1 MVANG
6 PPKWISQTQ
15 HIGRSKF
22 GVPQNHSKSTKL
34 LHSNSRWS
42 QHYRSGKRFCFFF
55 GSWDRH
61 IPSPT
66 DIFFACHCP
75 LARARVERTAA
86 SKLGSKVQ
94 FGGQSRMKVP
104 CWWIRGTFPQ
114 ICFHMFPHTHDQSW
128 HPLLAKL
135 GVLILFT
142 SGSEVLPRSASAG
155 GSIEWP
161 QIWRSC
167 RPYGGTTPGGC
178 SFSVDCHQVSLSKWV
193 SAIMRWT
200 KVNSQCHKP
209 SPIEVCYWVYHG
221 LPWFT

>member
-22 GVPQNHSKSTKL
+22 GVPQNHPKSTKL
-34 LHSNSRWS
+34 LYSNSRWS
-42 QHYRSGKRFCFFF
+42 QHYRSGKRFCFLRKLRSTHFQPH
-55 GSWDRH
+55 RH
-61 IPSPT
+61 
-66 DIFFACHCP
+66 FFACHCP

-86 SKLGSKVQ
+86 SKIGSKVQ
-94 FGGQSRMKVP
+94 FGGQSRMNVL

-114 ICFHMFPHTHDQSW
+114 ICFPILMIKVGTLIS
-128 HPLLAKL
+128 KT

-142 SGSEVLPRSASAG
+142 SGSELLARSASAG

-167 RPYGGTTPGGC
+167 RPQGEQPLG
-178 SFSVDCHQVSLSKWV
+178 VVLSL
-193 SAIMRWT
+193 
-200 KVNSQCHKP
+200 
-209 SPIEVCYWVYHG
+209 
-221 LPWFT
+221 